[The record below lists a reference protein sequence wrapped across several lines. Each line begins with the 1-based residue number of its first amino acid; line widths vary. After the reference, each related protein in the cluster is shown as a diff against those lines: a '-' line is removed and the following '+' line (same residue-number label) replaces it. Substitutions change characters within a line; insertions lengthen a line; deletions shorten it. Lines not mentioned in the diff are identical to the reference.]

1 VLEQRLVP
9 ADQLTALARDLA
21 PGSGIDRPYGGVR

>member
-1 VLEQRLVP
+1 VVHERGGEVLEQRLVP

-21 PGSGIDRPYGGVR
+21 PG